1 MSHHTTASRSDLSI
15 TEANLR
21 RFKEYMMLTDRR
33 REPVIEIDNNEEEG
47 CINSLREPPNET
59 QILISSNRHNRTGS
73 VYANYFS
80 NTEQDD
86 MVELL

>member
-1 MSHHTTASRSDLSI
+1 
-15 TEANLR
+15 
-21 RFKEYMMLTDRR
+21 MLTDRR
-33 REPVIEIDNNEEEG
+33 REPVIEIENNEEEG

-59 QILISSNRHNRTGS
+59 QILSSSNRHNRTGS